1 MMGCYPLVGYIVKG
15 VERFYELFCL
25 FCAQF
30 FFFFGDDSKAINF
43 GTSNSFAAGS
53 HVAAG
58 LPNQTA
64 VFQCA
69 KCFIVT
75 DNLSVLRLFF
85 FSSDREKVRE
95 YRDSFVEE
103 EERRSLDIFRAFFRQ
118 KLKDGS
124 INDDSDRQSYFI
136 LLLSVNVWRRKIRG
150 ARRRVV
156 KWRPRGCLGVR
167 LERVNRK
174 LKPFKCKGEETVIY
188 VSFIVCYDLNKPFL
202 SITLEKTTR
211 VFYELQQRAVC
222 NSLYFYNSLYCSNF
236 VK

>member
-25 FCAQF
+25 FYAQF
-30 FFFFGDDSKAINF
+30 FFFLVTIRKQLTLERATVSQLVATWQLGCQTRPPFSNVPNVLSSLT
-43 GTSNSFAAGS
+43 TS
-53 HVAAG
+53 
-58 LPNQTA
+58 L
-64 VFQCA
+64 
-69 KCFIVT
+69 CFVY
-75 DNLSVLRLFF
+75 F
-85 FSSDREKVRE
+85 FSLLTARKSESIEILLSKKKRDVRWTFL
-95 YRDSFVEE
+95 S
-103 EERRSLDIFRAFFRQ
+103 FFRQ

-136 LLLSVNVWRRKIRG
+136 LFLSVNVWRRKIRG